1 MMSETLLA
9 PVQATFR
16 AVAETVVPETA
27 SLGPEEWRDLITV
40 VERALMARPEVTRG
54 QVVTFLRLVE
64 YLPLTR
70 LRGRFSRMAPDRR
83 REELERLERS
93 RTLLFRRGVWGV
105 RTLIFMG
112 YYTRPQVQASLGYR
126 ATAAGW
132 SARRPPAEPA

>member
-1 MMSETLLA
+1 MSETLLA

-27 SLGPEEWRDLITV
+27 SLGPEEWRDLSAV
-40 VERALMARPEVTRG
+40 VERALMARPEATRG

-93 RTLLFRRGVWGV
+93 RTLLFRRGMWGV

-112 YYTRPQVQASLGYR
+112 YYTRPQVQAALGYR

-132 SARRPPAEPA
+132 SARRPPTEPA

>member
-1 MMSETLLA
+1 MSETLLA

-40 VERALMARPEVTRG
+40 VERALMARPEATRG

-112 YYTRPQVQASLGYR
+112 YYTRPQVQAALGYR

>member
-1 MMSETLLA
+1 MSETLLA